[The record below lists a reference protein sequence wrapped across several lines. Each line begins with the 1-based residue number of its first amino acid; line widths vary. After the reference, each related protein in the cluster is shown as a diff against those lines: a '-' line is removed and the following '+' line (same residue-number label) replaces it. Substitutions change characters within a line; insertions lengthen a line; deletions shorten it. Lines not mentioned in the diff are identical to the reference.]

1 MEELHSTRSELL
13 FRRNQILLA
22 EQGRD
27 LLKKKRDALLMEF
40 MKIMDRV
47 LDISEK
53 LNGQANEAGHALAV
67 AKAVDG
73 IVTLRS
79 VSLATKGDIRID
91 ISGSKI
97 MGVPVPEVV
106 KKSVSRSLLSRG
118 YGIVGVSSRVDEVAE
133 KFERE
138 LDTIIE
144 IAAIETKLRRLGN
157 EIQKTRRRVNAL
169 DQVVLPVLREQ
180 VKVIQMALDERAR
193 EDIFRLK
200 KVKKSL
206 DARKEA
212 QLLEKVSS

>member
-1 MEELHSTRSELL
+1 MEEIHSTRSEML

-47 LDISEK
+47 LDISAK
-53 LNGQANEAGHALAV
+53 LNLQAKESGYALAV

-97 MGVPVPEVV
+97 MGVPVPEVT
-106 KKSVSRSLLSRG
+106 KKSISRSLLSRG
-118 YGIVGVSSRVDEVAE
+118 YSIVGVSSRIDEVAE

-180 VKVIQMALDERAR
+180 VQTIQMALDERAR

-206 DARKEA
+206 DARKEE
-212 QLLEKVSS
+212 QLLDKAAT

>member
-53 LNGQANEAGHALAV
+53 LNGQANEAGYALAV